1 MGRREYFMIS
11 LTANRRK
18 EKSFR
23 KKNNALRTSNS
34 WTIRLPDPGVHHIY
48 NMRRLH
54 GGLECLALAEYWTD
68 DPKARFAELDKEA
81 A

>member
-1 MGRREYFMIS
+1 
-11 LTANRRK
+11 
-18 EKSFR
+18 
-23 KKNNALRTSNS
+23 LRTSNS